1 MKKTFWAWIADVWCR
16 LMHPAPMW
24 PVHGH
29 YRCPACWRE
38 YAVPWEVTRFTLAV
52 DRHGPALQ
60 SEHPRGVGDRV
71 ARAAP
76 SW

>member
-1 MKKTFWAWIADVWCR
+1 MKKTFWAWVADFWCR

-29 YRCPACWRE
+29 YRCPACWRD
-38 YAVPWEVTRFTLAV
+38 YAVPWEVEPITV
-52 DRHGPALQ
+52 NHISHVSP
-60 SEHPRGVGDRV
+60 SEHPRIAGDGI
-71 ARAAP
+71 ARPAH